1 VPGSARAAPT
11 FGIAWAH
18 RIVFR
23 RLWAGNRRFSEPRES
38 NSDTPSSPYLISATC
53 NFLFESNG
61 AGTASVIHVGAVLR
75 QALTVQGAAP
85 LVFGDYDERRC
96 VEGPWSAVSRIRLS
110 RIRLSPDLERC
121 RFSLGRK
128 LHLVRIATCS

>member
-1 VPGSARAAPT
+1 VTPSGCDGGRSLFLLLLGLLGLVRAGSADNPCRSALFGTGGALFGAALCPEAR
-11 FGIAWAH
+11 GPLLLSASLGPH

-23 RLWAGNRRFSEPRES
+23 SLYF
-38 NSDTPSSPYLISATC
+38 ISATC

-96 VEGPWSAVSRIRLS
+96 VEGP
-110 RIRLSPDLERC
+110 
-121 RFSLGRK
+121 
-128 LHLVRIATCS
+128 